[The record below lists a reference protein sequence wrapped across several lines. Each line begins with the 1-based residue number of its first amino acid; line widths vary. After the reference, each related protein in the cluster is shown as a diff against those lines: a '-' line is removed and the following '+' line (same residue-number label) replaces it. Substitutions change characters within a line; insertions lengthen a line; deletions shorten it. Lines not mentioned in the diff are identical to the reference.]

1 MLSRRRLAWLVVS
14 SLLLLTPCLAREV
27 SASVVPAGALLKMEV
42 IVGKSQVITFTENIT
57 RVSVTDPAIAD
68 VMVAS
73 PKQLLVNGKAPGTT
87 SLVVWDSEERPT
99 FYNLVVHTD
108 TSFQQVMLKVRF
120 AEVNR
125 TAMKELGVDFVS
137 TDMDPRIFGE
147 DFQEAV
153 VGSFAGQVTPPS
165 IPLSLTSGVT
175 TYLSLTHPSYGIEA
189 ALKALEKKGVVNTL
203 AEPTLVAIS
212 GHEAKFLAG
221 GEIPVPILQAGG
233 GGSSV
238 TIEWKEFGVGLK
250 FTPTVVDSGVVS
262 LKVEPEVS
270 TLDWDNGIVL
280 GGYAVP
286 ALRTRKAQ
294 TTVELRDGQTLVVA
308 GLITR
313 EDSKGVSKFPILGDI
328 PILGMLFKSTSFM
341 QNETELV
348 LLVTPKIVGSYSAS
362 DVPAW
367 PGTGRASGEE

>member
-1 MLSRRRLAWLVVS
+1 MVAATASDL
-14 SLLLLTPCLAREV
+14 
-27 SASVVPAGALLKMEV
+27 SASVVPAGPLLKMEV
-42 IVGKSQVITFTENIT
+42 IVGKSQVIAFTENIM

-73 PKQLLVNGKAPGTT
+73 PRQLLINGKAPGTT

-108 TSFQQVMLKVRF
+108 TAFQQVMLKVRF

-125 TAMKELGVDFVS
+125 TAMRNLGIDFVS
-137 TDMDPRIFGE
+137 TDLNPNLLGE
-147 DFQEAV
+147 GFEEMV
-153 VGSFAGQVTPPS
+153 VGSFSGLVATPS
-165 IPLSLTSGVT
+165 IPLSITSGVSA
-175 TYLSLTHPSYGIEA
+175 YLSLTHESYGVSAI
-189 ALKALEKKGVVNTL
+189 LKALEKKGIVNTL

-212 GHEAKFLAG
+212 GHTAEFLAG

-233 GGSSV
+233 GGNTV

-250 FTPTVVDSGVVS
+250 FTPIVVDSGVVS

-270 TLDWDNGIVL
+270 TLDWDNGVTL
-280 GGYAVP
+280 GGFRIP

-294 TTVELRDGQTLVVA
+294 STVELQDGQTLVVA

-313 EDSKGVSKFPILGDI
+313 EDIKGASKFPILGDI
-328 PILGMLFKSTSFM
+328 PILGALFRSTNF
-341 QNETELV
+341 QKNETELV
-348 LLVTPKIVGSYSAS
+348 LLVTPKIASSYSAA

-367 PGTGRASGEE
+367 PGTGRASGEEK

>member
-1 MLSRRRLAWLVVS
+1 
-14 SLLLLTPCLAREV
+14 
-27 SASVVPAGALLKMEV
+27 MEV
-42 IVGKSQVITFTENIT
+42 IVGKSQVIGFTENIM

-73 PKQLLVNGKAPGTT
+73 PKQLLINGKAPGTT

-137 TDMDPRIFGE
+137 TDLNPRIFGE
-147 DFQEAV
+147 GFKEAV
-153 VGSFAGQVTPPS
+153 IGSFSGQVNTPT
-165 IPLSLTSGVT
+165 IPLSLGSGVS
-175 TYLSLTHPSYGIEA
+175 TYLSLTHESYGIEA
-189 ALKALEKKGVVNTL
+189 TLHALERKGIVNTL

-212 GHEAKFLAG
+212 GHQAEFLAG
-221 GEIPVPILQAGG
+221 GEIPVPIVQSGT
-233 GGSSV
+233 SNSV

-270 TLDWDNGIVL
+270 TLDWANAITV
-280 GGYAVP
+280 GGFSVP
-286 ALRTRKAQ
+286 ALRTRRAQ
-294 TTVELRDGQTLVVA
+294 STVELRDGQTLVVA

-313 EDSKGVSKFPILGDI
+313 EDSKDVSKFPILGDI
-328 PILGMLFKSTSFM
+328 PILGALFKSTNFSR
-341 QNETELV
+341 NETELV
-348 LLVTPKIVGSYSAS
+348 LLVTPKVVGSYSAS

>member
-1 MLSRRRLAWLVVS
+1 MLSGRRFALLLVS
-14 SLLLLTPCLAREV
+14 GLLLLAPCLARDA
-27 SASVVPAGALLKMEV
+27 SAGITSGGPLLKMEV
-42 IVGKSQVITFTENIT
+42 IVGKSQVIGFTENIM

-73 PKQLLVNGKAPGTT
+73 PKQLLINGKAPGTT

-137 TDMDPRIFGE
+137 TDVNPRIFGE
-147 DFQEAV
+147 GFKEAV
-153 VGSFAGQVTPPS
+153 IGSFSGQVNTPT
-165 IPLSLTSGVT
+165 IPLSLGSGVS
-175 TYLSLTHPSYGIEA
+175 TYLSLTHESYGIEA
-189 ALKALEKKGVVNTL
+189 TLHALERKGIVNTL

-212 GHEAKFLAG
+212 GHQAEFLAG
-221 GEIPVPILQAGG
+221 GEIPVPIVQSGT
-233 GGSSV
+233 SNSV

-270 TLDWDNGIVL
+270 TLDWANAITV
-280 GGYAVP
+280 GGFSVP
-286 ALRTRKAQ
+286 ALRTRRAQ
-294 TTVELRDGQTLVVA
+294 STVELRDGQTLVVA

-313 EDSKGVSKFPILGDI
+313 EDSKDVSKFPILGDI
-328 PILGMLFKSTSFM
+328 PILGALFKSTNFSR
-341 QNETELV
+341 NETELV
-348 LLVTPKIVGSYSAS
+348 LLVTPKVVGSYSAS